1 MALTGTQIDK
11 PAGVRPAGELAGRR
25 SLRSTKSDVMTVLM
39 GLSFVVV
46 VLPLAAVLWTV
57 LSKGAAQLSWDFIT
71 KPIPTVTRVAGPGM
85 GPALVGTVLVTVTAA
100 LMAVPLGILG
110 AVYLNEYSNG
120 GRFAQLVRFMATVM
134 TGVPSVVMGLFVY
147 ITYTLRFKQNA
158 FGGALA
164 LAFLMLPI
172 IIRSTEEML
181 RLVPNNLRE
190 ASAALGARKSRTI
203 LTVVL
208 PAALPGVV
216 SGCLLAVA
224 RAAGETAP
232 ILFVVGAA
240 TETNRSLFSGVNT
253 ALSAQIFANAQQ
265 PFVGAQE
272 RAWGAALLLLLIA
285 FAVTLLAR
293 LVTARFALKR

>member
-1 MALTGTQIDK
+1 MLTAEDLAPKRSRRTFVNGLMTALMALSVV
-11 PAGVRPAGELAGRR
+11 A
-25 SLRSTKSDVMTVLM
+25 VL
-39 GLSFVVV
+39 V
-46 VLPLAAVLWTV
+46 PLGAVLWTV
-57 LSKGAAQLSWDFIT
+57 VSKGAPQIGWDFLT
-71 KPIPTVTRVAGPGM
+71 KDIPIVTRQKGPGI
-85 GPALVGTVLVTVTAA
+85 GPAIVGTVLITTVAA
-100 LMAVPLGILG
+100 LMAVPIGILA
-110 AVYLNEYSNG
+110 AVYLNEYSQG
-120 GRFAQLVRFMATVM
+120 GRLGRLIRFMATVM